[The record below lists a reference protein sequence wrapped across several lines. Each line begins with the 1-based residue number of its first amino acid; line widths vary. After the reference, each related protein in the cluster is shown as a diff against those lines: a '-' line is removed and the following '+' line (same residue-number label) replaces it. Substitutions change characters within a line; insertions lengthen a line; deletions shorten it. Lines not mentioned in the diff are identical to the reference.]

1 LVFAPLREIGNHP
14 DEKIQ
19 RGGAAMGELNGK
31 VALVTGAARGI
42 GRAVAEVLMRDGAA
56 VMVADLASSDGA
68 ATANSLRAAGGQ
80 ADFVAAD
87 VTQDAEMMVAATAA
101 TFGRLD
107 ILVNNAGIFYNADA
121 LTTPFA
127 EWQRAFD
134 VIFYG
139 AFHCSRAAGKV
150 MVAQGTGGRI
160 VNVSSVNAFLGM
172 AQSSHYNT
180 AKGAVDQL
188 TRCLAVEWAPHG
200 ILVNG
205 VAPGFVETPMAIV
218 DGVNEHETPD
228 FQEIYVR
235 RRRIP
240 LARPAQPEE
249 IAEVV
254 GFLASDRCT
263 YITGHTIV
271 VDGGLSVTF

>member
-1 LVFAPLREIGNHP
+1 MAPAPRISSGP
-14 DEKIQ
+14 
-19 RGGAAMGELNGK
+19 
-31 VALVTGAARGI
+31 ALSQLAWCSAR
-42 GRAVAEVLMRDGAA
+42 
-56 VMVADLASSDGA
+56 
-68 ATANSLRAAGGQ
+68 TAQ
-80 ADFVAAD
+80 
-87 VTQDAEMMVAATAA
+87 
-101 TFGRLD
+101 
-107 ILVNNAGIFYNADA
+107 
-121 LTTPFA
+121 
-127 EWQRAFD
+127 
-134 VIFYG
+134 
-139 AFHCSRAAGKV
+139 
-150 MVAQGTGGRI
+150 GGRI
-160 VNVSSVNAFLGM
+160 VNVSSVNAFLGA

-205 VAPGFVETPMAIV
+205 VAPGFVETAMAVV

-228 FQEIYVR
+228 FQAFYVQ

-249 IAEVV
+249 IAAAVL
-254 GFLASDRCT
+254 FLASDRCT

>member
-1 LVFAPLREIGNHP
+1 
-14 DEKIQ
+14 
-19 RGGAAMGELNGK
+19 MGELSGK
-31 VALVTGAARGI
+31 AALVTGAARGI
-42 GRAVAEVLMRDGAA
+42 GRAVAEALARAGAS
-56 VMVADLASSDGA
+56 VTIADLPASDGE
-68 ATANSLRAAGGQ
+68 ATATNLRANGGR
-80 ADFVAAD
+80 AIFVAAD
-87 VTQDAEMMVAATAA
+87 VTTDADVMVAASVA

-121 LTTPFA
+121 LATPFP
-127 EWQRAFD
+127 EWRKAFD
-134 VIFYG
+134 VIFHG

-150 MVAQGTGGRI
+150 MVEQGQGGRI
-160 VNVSSVNAFLGM
+160 VNISSVNAFLGM

-205 VAPGFVETPMAIV
+205 VAPGFVDTAMSIV
-218 DGVNEHETPD
+218 DGVNELETSD

-240 LARPAQPEE
+240 LARAAQPEE
-249 IAEVV
+249 IAAAVL
-254 GFLASDRCT
+254 FLASDRCT
-263 YITGHTIV
+263 YITGHTLV
-271 VDGGLSVTF
+271 VDGGLSITF

>member
-1 LVFAPLREIGNHP
+1 MP
-14 DEKIQ
+14 
-19 RGGAAMGELNGK
+19 ELQQK
-31 VALVTGAARGI
+31 VALITGAARGI
-42 GRAVAEVLMRDGAA
+42 GRAVAEVFVREGAA
-56 VMVADLASSDGA
+56 VMIADLPASDGA
-68 ATANSLRAAGGQ
+68 ATAAALRAAGGQ
-80 ADFVAAD
+80 AAFVAAD
-87 VTQDAEMMVAATAA
+87 VTQDADAMVAATV
-101 TFGRLD
+101 TRFGRID
-107 ILVNNAGIFYNADA
+107 ILVNNAGVFYTADA

-127 EWQRAFD
+127 EWQKAFD
-134 VIFYG
+134 VIFHG
-139 AFHCSRAAGKV
+139 ALHCSRAAGQV
-150 MVAQGTGGRI
+150 MVAQGQGGRI
-160 VNVSSVNAFLGM
+160 VNVSSVNGFLGA

-205 VAPGFVETPMAIV
+205 VAPGFVETPMAVV
-218 DGVNEHETPD
+218 DGVNEHETPA
-228 FQEIYVR
+228 FQEFYVR

-254 GFLASDRCT
+254 CFLASDRCT

-271 VDGGLSVTF
+271 VDGGLSITF